1 MVDANTSSGFN
12 TAEHI
17 ETIKNWLKI
26 ANLPIEVNVK
36 LVGEAEDSRGSLIF
50 VISAFSI
57 ALLLM
62 FIILISLFNN
72 FFTH

>member
-50 VISAFSI
+50 VFQLL
-57 ALLLM
+57 AL
-62 FIILISLFNN
+62 
-72 FFTH
+72 HYY